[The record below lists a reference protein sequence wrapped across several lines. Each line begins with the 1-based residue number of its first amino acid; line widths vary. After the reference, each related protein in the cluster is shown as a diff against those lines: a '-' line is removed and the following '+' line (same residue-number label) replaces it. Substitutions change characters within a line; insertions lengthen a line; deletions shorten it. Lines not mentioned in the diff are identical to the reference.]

1 MTKHQSKR
9 FYDSSEA
16 HKVRCK
22 ENYVKFYFF
31 KFFFQLEHHYFYYNK
46 QFVIE
51 VSRNKIKKDGEKANN
66 PIKIPTLDNII
77 LWKIMENIFS
87 ELLKMIPNNSK
98 SKTVLVLGIY
108 NLQNNFSEFQKPR
121 ISNAMSL
128 ITYVVK
134 VQYINWKKAR
144 RMFFSPAFKGDATAL
159 IWPRNF
165 QEYTLSSI
173 VAPYI
178 WNIKNC
184 SFKNLIFSKKD
195 WRGARFT

>member
-1 MTKHQSKR
+1 M
-9 FYDSSEA
+9 
-16 HKVRCK
+16 
-22 ENYVKFYFF
+22 
-31 KFFFQLEHHYFYYNK
+31 
-46 QFVIE
+46 
-51 VSRNKIKKDGEKANN
+51 KKDGEKANN

-134 VQYINWKKAR
+134 VQYIN
-144 RMFFSPAFKGDATAL
+144 
-159 IWPRNF
+159 
-165 QEYTLSSI
+165 
-173 VAPYI
+173 
-178 WNIKNC
+178 
-184 SFKNLIFSKKD
+184 
-195 WRGARFT
+195 

>member
-108 NLQNNFSEFQKPR
+108 NL
-121 ISNAMSL
+121 
-128 ITYVVK
+128 
-134 VQYINWKKAR
+134 
-144 RMFFSPAFKGDATAL
+144 
-159 IWPRNF
+159 
-165 QEYTLSSI
+165 
-173 VAPYI
+173 
-178 WNIKNC
+178 
-184 SFKNLIFSKKD
+184 
-195 WRGARFT
+195 

>member
-9 FYDSSEA
+9 CYDSSEA

-134 VQYINWKKAR
+134 VQYIN
-144 RMFFSPAFKGDATAL
+144 
-159 IWPRNF
+159 
-165 QEYTLSSI
+165 
-173 VAPYI
+173 
-178 WNIKNC
+178 
-184 SFKNLIFSKKD
+184 
-195 WRGARFT
+195 

>member
-1 MTKHQSKR
+1 MIALKHTKLDAKKTTLNFTFLS
-9 FYDSSEA
+9 
-16 HKVRCK
+16 
-22 ENYVKFYFF
+22 
-31 KFFFQLEHHYFYYNK
+31 FFFQLEHHYFYYNK

-51 VSRNKIKKDGEKANN
+51 VSRNKMKKDGEKANN

-98 SKTVLVLGIY
+98 SKTLLVLGIY

-134 VQYINWKKAR
+134 VQYIN
-144 RMFFSPAFKGDATAL
+144 
-159 IWPRNF
+159 
-165 QEYTLSSI
+165 
-173 VAPYI
+173 
-178 WNIKNC
+178 
-184 SFKNLIFSKKD
+184 
-195 WRGARFT
+195 

>member
-1 MTKHQSKR
+1 MIALKHTKLDAKKTTLN
-9 FYDSSEA
+9 FI
-16 HKVRCK
+16 
-22 ENYVKFYFF
+22 FF
-31 KFFFQLEHHYFYYNK
+31 SFFFQLEHHYFYYNK

-51 VSRNKIKKDGEKANN
+51 VSRNKMKKDGEKANN

-98 SKTVLVLGIY
+98 SKTLLVLGIY

-134 VQYINWKKAR
+134 VQYIN
-144 RMFFSPAFKGDATAL
+144 
-159 IWPRNF
+159 
-165 QEYTLSSI
+165 
-173 VAPYI
+173 
-178 WNIKNC
+178 
-184 SFKNLIFSKKD
+184 
-195 WRGARFT
+195 